1 MERERLLFE
10 QLHIDNVPPTYHV
23 HAALFRD
30 VTNAKFLHEQLLARN
45 SDFEYAFVDATAIF
59 SRTQLLSAIFR
70 ALTGLIN
77 GRLATPNVH
86 SEIVLS
92 LSSNNNIADA
102 YRRFGITPGSTQDII
117 VVKVLAPK
125 NFTHLLRL
133 NALADETW
141 GHLSENV
148 AGKPVPLTDDEIRQ
162 TTDWTKVRKYY
173 KLNNLPVVDAEKD
186 PVARQAIWER
196 LAIMSMALR
205 GV

>member
-1 MERERLLFE
+1 MELERLLFE

-45 SDFEYAFVDATAIF
+45 SGFEYAFVDATAIF

-92 LSSNNNIADA
+92 LSPNNNIADA
-102 YRRFGITPGSTQDII
+102 YRRFGITPGLTQDII
-117 VVKVLAPK
+117 VVK
-125 NFTHLLRL
+125 
-133 NALADETW
+133 TW

-148 AGKPVPLTDDEIRQ
+148 AGKPVRLTDDEISK
-162 TTDWTKVRKYY
+162 TTDWTKVCKYY
-173 KLNNLPVVDAEKD
+173 KLNDLPVVDAEKD
-186 PVARQAIWER
+186 PVARRVMLER